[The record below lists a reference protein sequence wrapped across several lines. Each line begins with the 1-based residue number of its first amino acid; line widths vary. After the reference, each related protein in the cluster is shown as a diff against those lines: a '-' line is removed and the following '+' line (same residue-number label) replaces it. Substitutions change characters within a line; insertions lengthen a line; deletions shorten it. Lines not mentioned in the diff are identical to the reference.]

1 MTPGQHAAD
10 DGSFGRS
17 AGGAMTRGILLILV
31 AILLGVVLLNA
42 TEADEPFEAAQTED
56 EGGGDGDDRGVLPTT
71 DPEATNTTDTTAAP
85 VARDPAEVT
94 VYVVNGSGV
103 PGAAARMTE
112 TLRAENYVTTEPG
125 NVDTVESSRVYYVP
139 GYEADANAVASLLTP
154 PPAVEQ
160 MPDPPPV
167 DDLRG
172 AQILVVIAADLAGSA
187 G

>member
-1 MTPGQHAAD
+1 MSRGSHAAD

-42 TEADEPFEAAQTED
+42 TDASEPFEAATTED
-56 EGGGDGDDRGVLPTT
+56 DGGDGGDRGVSPTS
-71 DPEATNTTDTTAAP
+71 DPADTSTTSTVP
-85 VARDPAEVT
+85 PARDPAEVT

-103 PGAAARMTE
+103 PGAAARLTE
-112 TLRAENYVTTEPG
+112 TLRGENYVTTEPG
-125 NVDTVESSRVYYVP
+125 NVETVESSRIYYVP

-154 PPAVEQ
+154 PPAVEE
-160 MPDPPPV
+160 MPDPQPV

-172 AQILVVIAADLAGSA
+172 AQILVVMAADLAGGGA
-187 G
+187 